1 MTGHSLRGRLVLPAT
16 LFFLTTLS
24 LPWKKRPW
32 IRVPGRPEGP
42 QGSGLY
48 CPYCYRTLQPRLDE
62 GNILFCPYDGE
73 ISEAD
78 ALESL
83 PQQGP

>member
-1 MTGHSLRGRLVLPAT
+1 MTGHSLRGRLVLPAA

-24 LPWKKRPW
+24 LPWRKPW
-32 IRVPGRPEGP
+32 IRAPGRTEG
-42 QGSGLY
+42 QEGSGLY
-48 CPYCYRTLQPRLDE
+48 CPYCHRTLQRRPDE
-62 GNILFCPYDGE
+62 GNILFCPYDGV

-78 ALESL
+78 ALASL